1 VRPPSGAWYLD
12 RSGRAK
18 PHPPLDVSERDV
30 ARNPDRR
37 HRYPSTRITT
47 IATDIP
53 STDLPV
59 RIDPAGTRFLPASGF
74 SLDAIAALFNRGFED
89 YFVPIR
95 MTADGLAQMVR
106 SDSIDLAASK
116 VLTLPEGPAGFILIG
131 TRGWTRRVSAMGV
144 IAVGRGRG
152 LGRLLMEHVIEEA
165 SAAGFRR
172 VVLEVIE
179 QNTKALTLYRH
190 LGFGETQRL
199 VGYER
204 AAAAEDPATDDV
216 LREIDP
222 RELAKIVEYEAPP
235 DLPWQLSAETVAAA
249 GPPSMA
255 LRLEDRAYALVN
267 GRTDDAATLLTILVP
282 HAVRRQGWG
291 LRMIRALT
299 ARFPGRS
306 WRVPARFPENLAP
319 GFFDR
324 AGFERMTLTQFEM
337 CRELT

>member
-1 VRPPSGAWYLD
+1 M
-12 RSGRAK
+12 
-18 PHPPLDVSERDV
+18 
-30 ARNPDRR
+30 
-37 HRYPSTRITT
+37 
-47 IATDIP
+47 
-53 STDLPV
+53 
-59 RIDPAGTRFLPASGF
+59 
-74 SLDAIAALFNRGFED
+74 
-89 YFVPIR
+89 PIR
-95 MTADGLAQMVR
+95 MNADSLAQMVR

-116 VLTLPEGPAGFILIG
+116 ILTLPDGPAGFILIG

-144 IAVGRGRG
+144 IAIGRGRG
-152 LGRLLMEHVIEEA
+152 LGRLLMEHVIAEA
-165 SAAGFRR
+165 SEAGFRR

-190 LGFGETQRL
+190 LEFRETQRL

-204 AAAAEDPATDDV
+204 AARTEEDGSDDV
-216 LREIDP
+216 LRQIDP
-222 RELAKIVEYEAPP
+222 RDLAKIVEYEAPP
-235 DLPWQLSAETVAAA
+235 NLPWQLSAETIAAA

-267 GRTDDAATLLTILVP
+267 GITDDAATLSMILVP

-291 LRMIRALT
+291 LRMIQALF

-324 AGFERMTLTQFEM
+324 AGYERLALTQFEM
-337 CRELT
+337 CRDLV